1 MGIRSL
7 LRKVFGRSAE
17 PVPEMTDATSASVPS
32 QAERTPLDVA
42 AELVAASFDNPTVP
56 PQSAPRDREPGT
68 LLTAPAPDPTVP
80 EARRPLQPSVQQ
92 DAADAPAAKPEVVTA
107 EADAPAAEP
116 VAETPAAEPQ
126 PEAEVAAEPE
136 PEVVTAEADAP
147 VAQPEV
153 ATAEAEP
160 EVVSAEAEIPQA
172 EAEVVTAEADAPA
185 AEPEVVAPEAEA
197 VTEPEAAEIEVVT
210 AEVVEPEAVAPEA
223 EAEASVE
230 AEAAAEAEAPVA
242 EPEIV
247 AEVVPAE
254 ADAPVA
260 EPEVVSAEA
269 DAPAGEPVAEAPA
282 AEPQPEAEAEVAAE
296 PEPEVVTAEADAPAA
311 EPEVVASEAE
321 AVTEPEAA
329 EADAPVAEPEIVAEV
344 VEAEP
349 EAVAPKPEAEAPV
362 EAAAEPVVEAAPEPE
377 IATEPPAEAEA
388 ALAEAADGGPAR
400 ALGVV
405 KRQAPGIVGAYK
417 AAGQVL
423 RGKGK
428 AGARAKVYLVLDRS
442 GSMRPFYKDGS
453 AQHLAD
459 HALALAAH
467 LDDEATVHTVF
478 FSTDVD
484 GTADLALDAHDG
496 TWVEARHAELG
507 RMGRTSYHVAVE
519 AVVERYHKDGGEGP
533 ALVVFQTDGAPD
545 SVRPAKQAL
554 ADAAASAPGVHWQ
567 FVAFGDHD
575 AKAFDFLRK
584 LDAENAGFFHAG
596 PAPAELTSAA
606 LVKGLLQSF

>member
-17 PVPEMTDATSASVPS
+17 PVPETTDGTSAAVPS

-80 EARRPLQPSVQQ
+80 EARRPMPGSVTQEP
-92 DAADAPAAKPEVVTA
+92 AAAAKPVA
-107 EADAPAAEP
+107 EPAA
-116 VAETPAAEPQ
+116 
-126 PEAEVAAEPE
+126 EAEVAAE
-136 PEVVTAEADAP
+136 AETP
-147 VAQPEV
+147 
-153 ATAEAEP
+153 
-160 EVVSAEAEIPQA
+160 
-172 EAEVVTAEADAPA
+172 
-185 AEPEVVAPEAEA
+185 APEAA
-197 VTEPEAAEIEVVT
+197 D
-210 AEVVEPEAVAPEA
+210 EAVAEPVA
-223 EAEASVE
+223 EVQP
-230 AEAAAEAEAPVA
+230 EAEAPVA
-242 EPEIV
+242 EPEPEVVAAEAESPAAEPVVEAEPEEAV
-247 AEVVPAE
+247 AEVAAAE
-254 ADAPVA
+254 A
-260 EPEVVSAEA
+260 E
-269 DAPAGEPVAEAPA
+269 APAPEAAAPEAAAPEAAEEAVAEPVAEV
-282 AEPQPEAEAEVAAE
+282 QPEAEAVAPEPEAEVVVAEPEAEVVAPEPEAEVVAPEPEAEVVAAE
-296 PEPEVVTAEADAPAA
+296 PEAEVVAA
-311 EPEVVASEAE
+311 EPEAE
-321 AVTEPEAA
+321 AVAPEPEAEVVA
-329 EADAPVAEPEIVAEV
+329 AEPEA
-344 VEAEP
+344 
-349 EAVAPKPEAEAPV
+349 EAVAPKPEAEVVVAEPEAEAVAPEPEAEVVVAEPEAEAVAPEPEVEVVVAEPEAPVAEIVV
-362 EAAAEPVVEAAPEPE
+362 EAADIVAEPVVEAGGDG
-377 IATEPPAEAEA
+377 PAH
-388 ALAEAADGGPAR
+388 ALAA
-400 ALGVV
+400 V
-405 KRQAPGIVGAYK
+405 KRQAPGVAGAYK

-484 GTADLALDAHDG
+484 GTADLTLDAHDG
-496 TWVEARHAELG
+496 AWVEARHAELG
-507 RMGRTSYHVAVE
+507 HMGRTSYHRAVE
-519 AVVERYHKDGGEGP
+519 QVIERYQKDGGDHP

-554 ADAAASAPGVHWQ
+554 ADAAACAPGVHWQ

-596 PAPAELTSAA
+596 PAPAELTSGA

>member
-1 MGIRSL
+1 
-7 LRKVFGRSAE
+7 
-17 PVPEMTDATSASVPS
+17 MTDATSASVPS

-92 DAADAPAAKPEVVTA
+92 DAGDAPAAKPELVTA
-107 EADAPAAEP
+107 EADAPAGEP
-116 VAETPAAEPQ
+116 VAETPAAESQ
-126 PEAEVAAEPE
+126 PEAEVTAEPE
-136 PEVVTAEADAP
+136 PEVVTAQAE
-147 VAQPEV
+147 PEV
-153 ATAEAEP
+153 VTAQAEPEVVTAEAEP
-160 EVVSAEAEIPQA
+160 EVVTAEAETPAA

-185 AEPEVVAPEAEA
+185 AEPEVV
-197 VTEPEAAEIEVVT
+197 T
-210 AEVVEPEAVAPEA
+210 A
-223 EAEASVE
+223 
-230 AEAAAEAEAPVA
+230 
-242 EPEIV
+242 
-247 AEVVPAE
+247 
-254 ADAPVA
+254 
-260 EPEVVSAEA
+260 
-269 DAPAGEPVAEAPA
+269 
-282 AEPQPEAEAEVAAE
+282 
-296 PEPEVVTAEADAPAA
+296 
-311 EPEVVASEAE
+311 EAE

-329 EADAPVAEPEIVAEV
+329 EADAPVAEPAVEAVAEVVTAEAEAPVAEPEIVAEAVAEPEPEVVTAEADAEPEPEVVTAEADAEPEPEVVTAEADAPVVEPAVEAVAEVVTAEAEAVTEPEAAEAEALVAEPEIVAEV
-344 VEAEP
+344 VEAE
-349 EAVAPKPEAEAPV
+349 AEAPV
-362 EAAAEPVVEAAPEPE
+362 EDEAGVELVVEADAKPEADAEPE
-377 IATEPPAEAEA
+377 IAAEPEAEA
-388 ALAEAADGGPAR
+388 AVAEPLGETADGGPAR

-519 AVVERYHKDGGEGP
+519 AVVERYQKDGGEGP

-596 PAPAELTSAA
+596 PAPVELTSAA